1 MALIGNILKTYRAPQ
16 QVVRGLLK
24 MGRREDLMVVYLL
37 LACALIF
44 ASQWPALARQAY
56 LDPAIPLQALLA
68 ISGMVWLMAF
78 PLIAY
83 ILAFVLYLLA
93 RIVGIGT
100 TAYGSRLALFWAM
113 LAASPLWLF
122 WGMIKGL
129 AASGAVETA
138 LAALTLGA
146 FLFFLAAGLREAG
159 RGRDEVSDV

>member
-1 MALIGNILKTYRAPQ
+1 MSLIGNVLKTYRAPR
-16 QVVRGLLK
+16 QVVRGLLD

-44 ASQWPALARQAY
+44 ASQWPVLARQAY

-68 ISGMVWLMAF
+68 ISAMVWLMAF

-83 ILAFVLYLLA
+83 MLAFALFLLTRVTGRGA
-93 RIVGIGT
+93 

-113 LAASPLWLF
+113 LAASPLWLA
-122 WGMIKGL
+122 WGMVKGL
-129 AASGAVETA
+129 AASGAAETA
-138 LAALTLGA
+138 FAALTLGA
-146 FLFFLAAGLREAG
+146 FLFFLVAGLFEAG

>member
-1 MALIGNILKTYRAPQ
+1 MALISNVLKTYRAPRQ
-16 QVVRGLLK
+16 AVRGVLE

-68 ISGMVWLMAF
+68 ISAMVWLMAF

-83 ILAFVLYLLA
+83 ILAFVLYLLT
-93 RIVGIGT
+93 RVVGMGT
-100 TAYGSRLALFWAM
+100 TGYGSRVALFWAM

-122 WGMIKGL
+122 WGMVKGL
-129 AASGAVETA
+129 AAPGAAESAV
-138 LAALTLGA
+138 AALTLGA
-146 FLFFLAAGLREAG
+146 FLFFLVAGLLEAG
-159 RGRDEVSDV
+159 RARDEVSDV